1 MADPS
6 ARVVL
11 RTLPKSIEASVYNH
25 VRLALLR
32 LGRPLRIEVP
42 RHRGLDVIFD
52 DDVWLVVDSCADD
65 QPILAW
71 LDFARHGR
79 DDLHA
84 PVACTLELYHRC
96 AGLIMGTALD
106 ALDEALAARLKPHGD
121 HDSP

>member
-1 MADPS
+1 MRDRSSHVA
-6 ARVVL
+6 L

-42 RHRGLDVIFD
+42 RHRGLDVILD
-52 DDVWLVVDSCADD
+52 DDAWLVVDSCADD

-71 LDFARHGR
+71 LDFIRHGR
-79 DDLHA
+79 DNLLA
-84 PVACTLELYHRC
+84 PMSCTLELYHRC

-106 ALDEALAARLKPHGD
+106 ALDEALGARLKAHGEQD
-121 HDSP
+121 PP